1 MDTTEQV
8 YETDATGWQR
18 GLYDDIKETFRA
30 PFVNWIFRTT
40 MANRPEFLRYLWAQ
54 AKPAFQTR
62 AFGRFTVRYRDAIL
76 SAVEEHRDLPR
87 YRREEVTLPPAE
99 YRELRGQLATFDVVA
114 PRLAVLFELADR
126 RLHDE
131 PVGEAFASERAATA
145 PLPNW
150 LDRDRGVAPT
160 MGSADD
166 LDGDAAATVSEIR
179 GFHGFDDSLPSI
191 YRCLVQWPSF
201 LTAAWS
207 ELEQSL
213 ESDAFEDA
221 CDRADDLTAE
231 FVADL
236 PYDPRL
242 TPDDLERRGMDEDA
256 IEDVQ
261 GLFRQFSRGPVET
274 VLPAIPLYAEAV
286 DAAGRREWY

>member
-8 YETDATGWQR
+8 YESDATGWQR

-76 SAVEEHRDLPR
+76 SSVGRRHDLPR
-87 YRREEVTLPPAE
+87 YRREEVDLPPAE

-126 RLHDE
+126 RLHGE
-131 PVGEAFASERAATA
+131 PVGEDGGSDRAATA
-145 PLPNW
+145 PLPDW

-160 MGSADD
+160 MGSTDD
-166 LDGDAAATVSEIR
+166 LDEDATATVSEIR
-179 GFHGFDDSLPSI
+179 AFHGFGDALPSI
-191 YRCLVQWPSF
+191 YRCLVQWPTF
-201 LTAAWS
+201 LVPAWS
-207 ELEQSL
+207 ELKPAL
-213 ESDAFEDA
+213 ESGAFEEGR
-221 CDRADDLTAE
+221 DRADDLAAE
-231 FVADL
+231 FVAGL

-242 TPDDLERRGMDEDA
+242 TPDDLERRGMTEDA
-256 IEDVQ
+256 VEDVQ
-261 GLFRQFSRGPVET
+261 QLFRQFNRGPVET

-286 DAAGRREWY
+286 DAAGRRQWY